1 MDLSSPI
8 LTPTASHSIQM
19 VLTPFDNEMK
29 MNYLEIG
36 SVKNLGKNL
45 SKSCIKFH

>member
-1 MDLSSPI
+1 MDLSSLM

-29 MNYLEIG
+29 MNYLEIPG
-36 SVKNLGKNL
+36 GKNL
-45 SKSCIKFH
+45 AGEKSE